1 MFQLWA
7 NVLASGLLIGLVY
20 ALIALGLT
28 VIFGVMRIVNFAHG
42 EMVVAGMY
50 IGYGGAVL
58 FKLPVMASAILAAI
72 VLFVFGYAL
81 QRLVIQRFVNRP
93 QHVQFILFIGI
104 ALLITGLQLLLFGP
118 DARSSGSDIDFAVV
132 RLGLLNLDLARVQAA
147 AAATLLIAVLGLFLK
162 FSSFGRSLRA
172 AADNQ
177 TGGLIIG
184 LNIPRIFAVTI
195 GIGAACAGAAGAL
208 VSQVYNVQ
216 PFLAADVTLT
226 AFVIVIVGGLG
237 SFAGALVA
245 GVLIG
250 MSEASAALLLNPA
263 MKTAF
268 SYALLVIVLLLRPK
282 GLFSARAA

>member
-58 FKLPVMASAILAAI
+58 FKLPVIASAILAAI

-118 DARSSGSDIDFAVV
+118 DARSSGSDIGFAVV

>member
-20 ALIALGLT
+20 ALIAFGLT

-50 IGYGGAVL
+50 IGYGCAVL

-118 DARSSGSDIDFAVV
+118 DARSGGSDIGFAVV
-132 RLGLLNLDLARVQAA
+132 RLGPLNLDLARVQAA

-162 FSSFGRSLRA
+162 FSPFGRSLRA

-177 TGGLIIG
+177 TGGLVIG
-184 LNIPRIFAVTI
+184 LNIPRIFAVTT

-208 VSQVYNVQ
+208 VSQVYDVQ

-268 SYALLVIVLLLRPK
+268 SYALLVTVLLLRPK

>member
-58 FKLPVMASAILAAI
+58 FKLPVIASAILAAI